1 VAVRTYTD
9 LYEWSVEGDDVAG
22 AFAGEPVVTPLPPT
36 EQGEGLAYSADGTAV
51 LVSSEG
57 AGAPVHR
64 LVREP
69 AAPAEQRPPAPA
81 QPSEQPAAE
90 AQDDRWPLVAAGGA
104 LLAVLLVV
112 RGIVRRGRYLQR

>member
-1 VAVRTYTD
+1 
-9 LYEWSVEGDDVAG
+9 
-22 AFAGEPVVTPLPPT
+22 
-36 EQGEGLAYSADGTAV
+36 V

-69 AAPAEQRPPAPA
+69 AAQAEQTPPAQQPDQPAEAR
-81 QPSEQPAAE
+81 
-90 AQDDRWPLVAAGGA
+90 QDERWPLVAAGGA

-112 RGIVRRGRYLQR
+112 RGVVRRGRYLQR